1 MQSEH
6 NTDNGAQ
13 LLGYAG
19 VLPVAG
25 LLVLAWG
32 DAAWQQQ
39 ALNLASVYGAL
50 ILSFLGGIHW
60 GFATAGFVSAKHFF
74 VSVIPS
80 LWAWVAL
87 ASPDLYNLIGIIL
100 GLILFFAYEKHS
112 AVTSRLPI
120 WYLPLRARLTVG
132 LSLGLAGFLPLA
144 TQ

>member
-6 NTDNGAQ
+6 DTDHGAQ

-60 GFATAGFVSAKHFF
+60 GFATSGFTSAKHFF

-87 ASPDLYNLIGIIL
+87 ASPDLYNLIGIIF
-100 GLILFFAYEKHS
+100 GLILFFSYEKHS

>member
-6 NTDNGAQ
+6 NTDKRAQ

-25 LLVLAWG
+25 LLALAWG

-87 ASPDLYNLIGIIL
+87 ASPDLYNLIGIIF
-100 GLILFFAYEKHS
+100 GLILFFSYEKHS

>member
-6 NTDNGAQ
+6 DTDNGAQ
-13 LLGYAG
+13 LLGYEG

-60 GFATAGFVSAKHFF
+60 GFATAGFASAKHFL

-87 ASPDLYNLIGIIL
+87 ASPDLYNLIGIIF
-100 GLILFFAYEKHS
+100 GLILFFSYEKHS

>member
-6 NTDNGAQ
+6 NTDKRAQ

-60 GFATAGFVSAKHFF
+60 GFATAGFASAKHFL

-87 ASPDLYNLIGIIL
+87 AAQTCTP
-100 GLILFFAYEKHS
+100 
-112 AVTSRLPI
+112 
-120 WYLPLRARLTVG
+120 
-132 LSLGLAGFLPLA
+132 
-144 TQ
+144 